1 MAPVRG
7 RAACDGCRSRKQKCD
22 EKRPTCSRCRDM
34 KRECVWPKLYK
45 RGPAKGYIEA
55 LEQRLAV
62 TETVLLQL
70 LQVSNDNV
78 LQDAFKREPSRR
90 TDVVNMAA
98 TTTTTT
104 DAAGRIEAK
113 KTGTIAHWDNFP
125 LNTADDVKRWAGE
138 VLGHNTINHAGS
150 LIDNHTGSIAING
163 TGHEEADVTP
173 FETFPVPPD
182 PLPKS
187 LAEASSRASTEAF
200 PPRSMEPIPTAL
212 PTAAEPI
219 LGSGTM
225 FARDM
230 APSGEV
236 FDLSQD
242 FRRQFVW

>member
-55 LEQRLAV
+55 LEHRLAV
-62 TETVLLQL
+62 TEAVLLQL
-70 LQVSNDNV
+70 LQVSDDTV
-78 LQDAFKREPSRR
+78 LQDAFKHEPSKR
-90 TDVVNMAA
+90 TDVLSTTAA
-98 TTTTTT
+98 ATTT

-125 LNTADDVKRWAGE
+125 LNTADEVKRWAGE
-138 VLGHNTINHAGS
+138 VLGRPTAS
-150 LIDNHTGSIAING
+150 DDLETNG
-163 TGHEEADVTP
+163 TARENTDP
-173 FETFPVPPD
+173 RSFETYPVPPE
-182 PLPKS
+182 PLSRTLP
-187 LAEASSRASTEAF
+187 EASSRASAEAF
-200 PPRSMEPIPTAL
+200 PPRPMETTPTATAL
-212 PTAAEPI
+212 PTAAEPA
-219 LGSGTM
+219 LASGTA
-225 FARDM
+225 FARGM
-230 APSGEV
+230 ASDEV